1 MMTSIYRTPLHEE
14 HLHLNTNSQ
23 IKLPPLK
30 QGCHL
35 SKLGLQ
41 TPSMGN
47 GGDETIVSIEGFGE
61 GGLGNKLVKDES
73 TRIKPSI
80 L

>member
-1 MMTSIYRTPLHEE
+1 
-14 HLHLNTNSQ
+14 
-23 IKLPPLK
+23 
-30 QGCHL
+30 
-35 SKLGLQ
+35 
-41 TPSMGN
+41 MGN